1 MQISKAAEQEQ
12 RDRWMRNWII
22 SGIVVAATVI
32 ILLLSRQNRILQ
44 LEKQMAH
51 VKQQAADA
59 EIAAARQQLDLFTRS
74 LHEKTRLLD
83 QLQEQ
88 VTTAGNGLHTEIIR
102 DITRQTILT
111 EEDWQS
117 FRASFDKIYPGFF
130 IRLRQAAPDI
140 TMAEQRM
147 AALTLLNMN
156 GREVAAVLGISP
168 ESVRKTRQRLRQR
181 LQLEGQDDLVR
192 QLSEMAA
199 NSG

>member
-1 MQISKAAEQEQ
+1 
-12 RDRWMRNWII
+12 
-22 SGIVVAATVI
+22 
-32 ILLLSRQNRILQ
+32 
-44 LEKQMAH
+44 MAD

-88 VTTAGNGLHTEIIR
+88 ATNTGNGSNTETIQ
-102 DITRQTILT
+102 DLTRQAILT
-111 EEDWQS
+111 EDDWQS

-147 AALTLLNMN
+147 AALIMLQIN
-156 GREVAAVLGISP
+156 GKEISAILGISAD
-168 ESVRKTRQRLRQR
+168 SVRKTRQRLRQR
-181 LQLEGQDDLVR
+181 LQISTEDDLLAR
-192 QLSEMAA
+192 LSAI
-199 NSG
+199 SVSS